1 MQKSHLQSEE
11 LQNTRKWRQFHL
23 MHLNGGAS
31 KDNCNKN
38 QEGVIFTILIKEN
51 AEILKV
57 ALCPQLTRL
66 WVTFA
71 DYMVGNNSYFSKL
84 HPSQNQERSTLNYS
98 NLTVS
103 CEVRYKLLK
112 HPPEITA
119 KSNPFHILVFQICPL
134 RKMFHLLQIWTH
146 QDKKEGKRKK
156 KRRGR
161 SKWNAEVQ
169 KADSPPIPL
178 IPPIRLCHTQGQG
191 VWGRLAGGQA
201 VKALHSLTWAT
212 IQRVTHPLPEESL
225 IQSRSLQ
232 VLLIIKYTHAEQ
244 ELYFKVRLSSG
255 GGG

>member
-1 MQKSHLQSEE
+1 MQSKVETTKTSPWNHGQIKPISY
-11 LQNTRKWRQFHL
+11 TRFSN
-23 MHLNGGAS
+23 MP
-31 KDNCNKN
+31 
-38 QEGVIFTILIKEN
+38 FKEN
-51 AEILKV
+51 V
-57 ALCPQLTRL
+57 SFT
-66 WVTFA
+66 
-71 DYMVGNNSYFSKL
+71 
-84 HPSQNQERSTLNYS
+84 S
-98 NLTVS
+98 NLNS
-103 CEVRYKLLK
+103 PGQKR
-112 HPPEITA
+112 
-119 KSNPFHILVFQICPL
+119 
-134 RKMFHLLQIWTH
+134 RK
-146 QDKKEGKRKK
+146 KKKK

>member
-1 MQKSHLQSEE
+1 
-11 LQNTRKWRQFHL
+11 
-23 MHLNGGAS
+23 
-31 KDNCNKN
+31 
-38 QEGVIFTILIKEN
+38 
-51 AEILKV
+51 
-57 ALCPQLTRL
+57 
-66 WVTFA
+66 
-71 DYMVGNNSYFSKL
+71 
-84 HPSQNQERSTLNYS
+84 
-98 NLTVS
+98 
-103 CEVRYKLLK
+103 
-112 HPPEITA
+112 
-119 KSNPFHILVFQICPL
+119 
-134 RKMFHLLQIWTH
+134 MFHLLQIWTH

-232 VLLIIKYTHAEQ
+232 VLLIIKYTHVEQ
-244 ELYFKVRLSSG
+244 ELYFKIRLFWWRRLNTTKASMLKG
-255 GGG
+255 GRSTYMQISTLTWTKIHITNLSWTAVDTNRSH